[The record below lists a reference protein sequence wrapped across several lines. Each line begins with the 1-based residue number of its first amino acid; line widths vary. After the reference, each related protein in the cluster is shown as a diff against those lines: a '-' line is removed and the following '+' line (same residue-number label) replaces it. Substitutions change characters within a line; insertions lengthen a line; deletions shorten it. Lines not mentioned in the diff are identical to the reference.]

1 MITTRITLDG
11 TSTRFVVTNPQSAT
25 TITPSAGETWI
36 EVQQI
41 PQVLMLDRGSVGPP
55 GPSGPAG
62 PGVPVGGSTGQVL
75 AKLSAADYDTAWTTG
90 GGGGAPSG
98 PAGGDLAGTY
108 PNPTIALLAVTNAK
122 IANGTITDAKVSSAN
137 VDGTAATPSMRT
149 LGTSSVQ
156 ACAGN
161 DSRLSDSR
169 APTGS
174 ASGDLSGTYPSP
186 TVAQARGLRETS
198 GPTTLTMGSVAD
210 GQMLVR
216 SGSTVIGAAVP
227 SGSGITQL
235 SGDVLAGPGSGNQSA
250 LVAQIQGQYID
261 SATPLDGQVLTYEID
276 RWKPLPPSGAGLGDV
291 GTRMLA
297 VLQSP
302 PGFDP
307 TLRRARST
315 AVLESGTVTTVTTVT
330 TCTTVTTV
338 GGLTNIDGRNASML
352 INQTNLSAWARCV
365 RARIT

>member
-55 GPSGPAG
+55 GPAGPAG

-169 APTGS
+169 SPTGS

-198 GPTTLTMGSVAD
+198 GPTTLTIGSVAD

-227 SGSGITQL
+227 SGSG
-235 SGDVLAGPGSGNQSA
+235 DV
-250 LVAQIQGQYID
+250 
-261 SATPLDGQVLTYEID
+261 E
-276 RWKPLPPSGAGLGDV
+276 
-291 GTRMLA
+291 TRMLA

-302 PGFDP
+302 PGFDS